1 MSAAKDCGAF
11 IAAICAAPYI
21 LGIRGMLRGKMAT
34 CFPGFED
41 RLEGAQYYDCDVIRD
56 GEIIT
61 GRAMGAATEFSLEL
75 VDAIKGESA
84 AKEMRE
90 KILA

>member
-1 MSAAKDCGAF
+1 MTGSRTSSQNSDNVKCRDYH
-11 IAAICAAPYI
+11 P
-21 LGIRGMLRGKMAT
+21 GI
-34 CFPGFED
+34 F
-41 RLEGAQYYDCDVIRD
+41 IRD

>member
-1 MSAAKDCGAF
+1 
-11 IAAICAAPYI
+11 
-21 LGIRGMLRGKMAT
+21 
-34 CFPGFED
+34 
-41 RLEGAQYYDCDVIRD
+41 
-56 GEIIT
+56 
-61 GRAMGAATEFSLEL
+61 MGAATEFSLEL